1 MQTIADNAFYVNNKY
16 FIYVA
21 NTRATMANRPM
32 SKEESITIRTR
43 SEIKAILQ
51 KLANKGYRTLSQ
63 QCEMILLEWLK
74 AKGHLK
80 EDEEGS

>member
-1 MQTIADNAFYVNNKY
+1 
-16 FIYVA
+16 
-21 NTRATMANRPM
+21 M

-43 SEIKAILQ
+43 SEIKEILQ

-80 EDEEGS
+80 EDEESS

>member
-1 MQTIADNAFYVNNKY
+1 MHAIADIGYFVNDKY

-21 NTRATMANRPM
+21 NEIATMANRFM

-43 SEIKAILQ
+43 SEIKAVLQ
-51 KLANKGYRTLSQ
+51 ELAKKGYRTLSQ

-74 AKGHLK
+74 KNGHLK
-80 EDEEGS
+80 KDEEGS